1 MIAELGYYDP
11 DEYEMIYGDDEDE
24 WEDAPS
30 NISSFWDDYKP
41 KASDYN
47 TFYMAE

>member
-1 MIAELGYYDP
+1 MIAELGYDH

-30 NISSFWDDYKP
+30 NIGGFWDDYKP
-41 KASDYN
+41 GSYN